1 MREKVVRLYYIYYSY
16 LIAAHYN
23 YRPDVHVESFLMMHR
38 RSHRLLPRKLGPY
51 WKLLALAFCAI
62 FISAA
67 TVAALPLFIQRLLDS
82 IFIQQDLTLVQG
94 TLLAT
99 LMLFVIRSLAD
110 YMSSHSAAR
119 ASDQLGTDVRIE
131 LFEKLLTLPV
141 NDYRQL
147 DDSNEI
153 DALIS
158 QIHHVTQSTVKNIA
172 TAIHASLTI
181 VGLMLCLFFLN
192 REFFVLLLFI
202 GPLLMLNVHITRGH
216 LSKLSQRKE
225 AASANLSNHVHQ
237 SIKHYREIRLN
248 EGQTQESQRLGK
260 IAQSFY
266 QEEIRRSSIGAI
278 IKPIGEL
285 ITALIIAAV
294 VYFFTQQIFDHSLTI
309 ADAGALVTAAALLI
323 GPLGRIA
330 DLVKIW
336 QEHKQDS
343 EPLGLFLNR
352 ESEEDSG
359 TVYLKPILGK
369 LEFKQLRAQENMGS
383 KPVLGPI
390 NLVIKAGETIVFTG
404 YTDDEKNT
412 VIDLILRMQQPSSGS
427 LLLDDHPLNDIVL
440 GCLHSS
446 IGIVSK
452 NGRVLS
458 GSIAGNI
465 AYGKMRCSHE
475 SPITAAAQASHAMS
489 FIREMPEGLQTRV
502 GEGQVQLTPVQ
513 CHYIAVARNFLK
525 NPSIMILDE
534 LPTLDAPDAGHLLS
548 ALDKLTH
555 QRTTLIFNR
564 HIPPL
569 KKIDRIVV
577 LENGC
582 ITKNLTHMRS
592 SNHGSTQV
600 NAD

>member
-1 MREKVVRLYYIYYSY
+1 M
-16 LIAAHYN
+16 
-23 YRPDVHVESFLMMHR
+23 
-38 RSHRLLPRKLGPY
+38 
-51 WKLLALAFCAI
+51 
-62 FISAA
+62 
-67 TVAALPLFIQRLLDS
+67 
-82 IFIQQDLTLVQG
+82 QG

-110 YMSSHSAAR
+110 YMSSHSTAR

-158 QIHHVTQSTVKNIA
+158 RIHHVTQSTVKNIA

-181 VGLMLCLFFLN
+181 FGLMLCLFFLN

-202 GPLLMLNVHITRGH
+202 GPLLMLMVHITRGH

-225 AASANLSNHVHQ
+225 AATGNLSNHVRQ

-248 EGQTQESQRLGK
+248 GGQTQESQRLGK

-278 IKPIGEL
+278 IKPISEL
-285 ITALIIAAV
+285 ITALVIAAV
-294 VYFFTQQIFDHSLTI
+294 VYFFTQQIFDHFLTI
-309 ADAGALVTAAALLI
+309 ADAGTLVAAAGLLI

-336 QEHKQDS
+336 QEQEQDS

-352 ESEEDSG
+352 APEKDSG
-359 TVYLKPILGK
+359 TVYIKSILGK
-369 LEFKQLRAQENMGS
+369 LEFKQLRVQENMGS
-383 KPVLGPI
+383 KSVLGPI
-390 NLVIKAGETIVFTG
+390 NLVIKAGETIVFKG

-412 VIDLILRMQQPSSGS
+412 VIDLILRMQQPSSGA

-440 GCLHSS
+440 DCLHSS

-452 NGRVLS
+452 NGRLLS
-458 GSIAGNI
+458 GSIAENI
-465 AYGKMRCSHE
+465 AYGKLRCSHE

-489 FIREMPEGLQTRV
+489 FIREMPEGLQTLV
-502 GEGQVQLTPVQ
+502 GEGRVQLTPVE
-513 CHYIAVARNFLK
+513 CHYIAVARNSLK
-525 NPSIMILDE
+525 NPSIVILDE
-534 LPTLDAPDAGHLLS
+534 LPALDAPDAGHFLS

-592 SNHGSTQV
+592 SNHGSTQG